1 MKCSEIMK
9 PVRKLRQPRIFI
21 GLIIIAF
28 VGLQGCAQ
36 EDTGDPSVPGSDRD
50 KYVGNWLCK
59 ETYAGSA
66 PNTFTINVQKVGSQD
81 TVFVYNFNNL
91 GSSFYTIWL
100 ISGNSIT
107 IPNQDVSPTAVNIQ
121 GTGFYNDGEISLT
134 YTSDG
139 DNVSALCTRP

>member
-1 MKCSEIMK
+1 MKLSIQMNASRIW
-9 PVRKLRQPRIFI
+9 RKSGLFIGLIFI
-21 GLIIIAF
+21 GLL
-28 VGLQGCAQ
+28 GLQGCA
-36 EDTGDPSVPGSDRD
+36 EDDTGDPSIPGSDRD

-66 PNTFTINVQKVGSQD
+66 PNTFTINIQKVGSQD

-121 GTGFYNDGEISLT
+121 GTGFYSDGEVSLT